1 MSQRGLNVSCQA
13 PTESSFR
20 GSRAMHAVAQETVA
34 AGATGICIDGSE
46 NIRAVKGAVESPV
59 VGIYEYAVNSYKVD
73 MTSDTRRARIVVR
86 ADSDII
92 TLGVTLCLHQEGTAE
107 NVIQR
112 IKAESGL
119 PVFGDVSIRE
129 EGVVTASA
137 SVDYSGTTFLGYTVD
152 TSAIA
157 VKIPWSV

>member
-20 GSRAMHAVAQETVA
+20 GSCAMHAVAQETVA
-34 AGATGICIDGSE
+34 AGATGIYIDGSE
-46 NIRAVKGAVESPV
+46 NIRAVRGAVESSV
-59 VGIYEYAVNSYKVD
+59 VGIYEYAVSIYKVD
-73 MTSDTRRARIVVR
+73 LTSDTRRARIVAR

-107 NVIQR
+107 KVIRR
-112 IKAESGL
+112 IKAEFGL
-119 PVFGDVSIRE
+119 SVFGDVSIRE

-137 SVDYSGTTFLGYTVD
+137 GADYLRTRFFSYTGGA
-152 TSAIA
+152 SAMT
-157 VKIPWSV
+157 VKIP